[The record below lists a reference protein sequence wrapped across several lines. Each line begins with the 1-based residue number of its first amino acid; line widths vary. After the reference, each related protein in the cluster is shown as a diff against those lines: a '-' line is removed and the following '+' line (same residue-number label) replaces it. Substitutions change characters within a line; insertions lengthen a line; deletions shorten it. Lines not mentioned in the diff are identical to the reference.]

1 MAKNINPFSLERII
15 NDQAKHE
22 MIYMLWKECMP
33 ICFQKENFSC
43 LNSKNVLHPKVS
55 DIV

>member
-1 MAKNINPFSLERII
+1 MAKDINPFSLERKI

-33 ICFQKENFSC
+33 VDFYKFVCKKKT
-43 LNSKNVLHPKVS
+43 LVT
-55 DIV
+55 